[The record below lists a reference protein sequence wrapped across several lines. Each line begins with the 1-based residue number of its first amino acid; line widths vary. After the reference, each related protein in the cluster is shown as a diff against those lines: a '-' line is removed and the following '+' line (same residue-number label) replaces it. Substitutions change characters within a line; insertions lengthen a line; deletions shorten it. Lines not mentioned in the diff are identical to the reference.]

1 MLQEAGL
8 GGRTA
13 NSRKKSLQNKFKW
26 WNQKRLHYYAS
37 AGWKI
42 GKIVSR
48 LERNP
53 SNVDH
58 PCQGQWILEKM
69 WMTKEN
75 WWHLTLKMIFSVS
88 LLLALPVGA
97 SKEPEKDFDN
107 LSLWWSW
114 DRDFRGRC
122 ATKVSWIFWK
132 VQILIFT
139 SRLTTL
145 FGQVRTVNI
154 KPKGI
159 FFWIRFS
166 LAVLEDWNLSG
177 WESIKLLPQV
187 FTVLAEEVTQYSI
200 IILYIFVQTCI
211 FLVGGNLLQGPI
223 CAF

>member
-13 NSRKKSLQNKFKW
+13 NSRKKSLQNKLKW
-26 WNQKRLHYYAS
+26 WDQKRLHYYAS
-37 AGWKI
+37 TGWKI

-58 PCQGQWILEKM
+58 PCQGQWIFKKM

-107 LSLWWSW
+107 LSLWVILRSRFSWSVCYKSLGDFLESANSDFHKQTSYFIW
-114 DRDFRGRC
+114 PGPDRKYKD
-122 ATKVSWIFWK
+122 
-132 VQILIFT
+132 
-139 SRLTTL
+139 
-145 FGQVRTVNI
+145 
-154 KPKGI
+154 I
-159 FFWIRFS
+159 FFSNIRFS
-166 LAVLEDWNLSG
+166 LAALEDWNVSG

-187 FTVLAEEVTQYSI
+187 FTVLVEEVTQYSI
-200 IILYIFVQTCI
+200 IIIYIF
-211 FLVGGNLLQGPI
+211 
-223 CAF
+223 CANMYLFGRGQSFAGSYM